1 MADDRQA
8 AHLLDVAAGI
18 ADDPVAR
25 DQLGGDVAAVLD
37 RDRVR
42 ERELALVAVRLL
54 GQMADCDA
62 RGEFGTGNG
71 RF

>member
-8 AHLLDVAAGI
+8 AHFLDVATGVAH
-18 ADDPVAR
+18 DPVAR

-42 ERELALVAVRLL
+42 ERELARVAVRLL
-54 GQMADCDA
+54 GQMTNCDG
-62 RGEFGTGNG
+62 RGELGAGHG